1 MKIFNYIK
9 YFCEAK
15 GNGIIFYN
23 FEIDKNK
30 RFVLN
35 KQFMLSIHIQNLRW
49 VENGLLYGMKMKWKI
64 NLVNFIFLVKFLSN
78 VLVNKENI

>member
-35 KQFMLSIHIQNLRW
+35 KQFMLSIHIQKLRW
-49 VENGLLYGMKMKWKI
+49 VENGLFYGIKIKWKI
-64 NLVNFIFLVKFLSN
+64 SLVNFIFLVKFSSN
-78 VLVNKENI
+78 FLGKIENI